1 MGNKLEDYSAVPMP
15 PGTISCRDVDRYRAA
30 LAAPVPGFGRATEW
44 DLWRLPEEPTW
55 AEMVKWDH
63 ALRRR

>member
-1 MGNKLEDYSAVPMP
+1 MANLKPTPETVARFRKDMAGPEFPSK
-15 PGTISCRDVDRYRAA
+15 A
-30 LAAPVPGFGRATEW
+30 LPLLPRSIEW
-44 DLWRLPEEPTW
+44 DLWRLPNEPTW